1 MGLIRTPEGFQP
13 AELVAPTG
21 GGGLS
26 AVVEPNNLSSFG
38 GGGAPA
44 TLLEITA
51 TPGNSQTVGMAVLV
65 ADETQPPALVFQGI
79 GAADT
84 LATIVETSV
93 DAFTVLPSGLLRVVY
108 DVKIQRDSVLDE
120 VFYTVPVLTTSSGKT
135 GLTTPVTVILQP
147 PTLAARLR

>member
-26 AVVEPNNLSSFG
+26 VVVEPNNLSSFG

-44 TLLEITA
+44 TLLEITV
-51 TPGNSQTVGMAVLV
+51 TPGNSETVNMAVFV
-65 ADETQPPALVFQGI
+65 ADETQPPALSFQGI
-79 GAADT
+79 DAADSYIT
-84 LATIVETSV
+84 VVDTSV
-93 DAFTVLPSGLLRVVY
+93 DVFSVLPSGLLRVVY
-108 DVKIQRDSVLDE
+108 DVKIQRDSSFDE
-120 VFYTVPVLTTSSGKT
+120 VLYTVPVLTTSSGKT

-147 PTLAARLR
+147 PTLAVR